1 MAKYVPYKCIG
12 KLGEEIKEKKFF
24 LLIKDVSFISN
35 GDLVAN
41 KTIVYANTRRYNG
54 PFLTQGYVL
63 VKSEDMTKKNRNIL
77 IQKGV
82 KVLDI

>member
-1 MAKYVPYKCIG
+1 MKKFVPYKCLG

-24 LLIKDVSFISN
+24 LLIKDVSFIAN
-35 GDLVAN
+35 GDLIAN
-41 KTIVYANTRRYNG
+41 KTVVYANTERYNG

-63 VKSEDMTKKNRNIL
+63 VKSKDMTKKNRNIL
-77 IQKGV
+77 IHKGV